1 MTQTEKKNSIGLLSL
16 TDEEPFKLVNPNGK
30 ASIVLTC
37 EHAGRAIPTSLGDLG
52 LSKEI
57 MERHIAYDIG
67 VENVACQL
75 STLLDA
81 TLILQPYSRLV
92 VDCNRPLNA
101 SDCVPGSSDGI
112 DIPGNFALDDI
123 ARQQRYDEISKPFHK
138 EVSHQIDVKQQT
150 GKIPVL
156 ISVHSFTPKLRVNGR
171 LRPWHLGLL
180 YNRDDKLATGLLE
193 ILNNRYPQFNV
204 ALNEPYNVTDTED
217 FTIPVHGEQRG
228 IPHVMLE
235 INNNEIGDLIGQAH
249 WASILAE
256 CITEWIT

>member
-1 MTQTEKKNSIGLLSL
+1 MTQSVEKNLTGLLSL
-16 TDEEPFKLVNPNGK
+16 TDEKPFRLVNPNGK
-30 ASIVLTC
+30 APIVLTC
-37 EHAGRAIPTSLGDLG
+37 EHAGRAIPDSLGDLG

-81 TLILQPYSRLV
+81 ALVLQPYSRLV
-92 VDCNRPLNA
+92 VDCNRPLSA

-112 DIPGNFALDDI
+112 DIAGNFALDDI
-123 ARQQRYDEISKPFHK
+123 ARQQRYDEISQPFHK
-138 EVSHQIDVKQQT
+138 VVSDQIDAKQAAGQ
-150 GKIPVL
+150 IPVL
-156 ISVHSFTPKLRVNGR
+156 ISVHSFTPKLRVNGK

-180 YNRDDKLATGLLE
+180 YNRDDRLAAGLLK

-217 FTIPVHGEQRG
+217 FTIPAHGEQRG

-235 INNNEIGDLIGQAH
+235 INNNEIGGLTGQTH

-256 CITEWIT
+256 CIAEWIT